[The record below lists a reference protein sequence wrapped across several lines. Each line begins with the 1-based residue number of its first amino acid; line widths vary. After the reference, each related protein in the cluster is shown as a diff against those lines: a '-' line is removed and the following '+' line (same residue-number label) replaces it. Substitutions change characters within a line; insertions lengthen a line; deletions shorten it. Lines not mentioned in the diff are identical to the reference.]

1 MEYLQ
6 EAEVDALLTASF
18 QYGNREAHLA
28 LVLMYATGTRVSQAL
43 ALKGIDII
51 ADPSTGG
58 FKVRIGAA
66 KNGKTRCFRLLA
78 SNNPAF
84 DMLPLVELAKTRGTS
99 ALFGG
104 LTRFYLHRLIKK
116 FAATANL
123 HVDMVSCHR
132 VRHSTA
138 MAIYLK
144 TQRIGVVS
152 AYLQHVDPSTA
163 FVYVSESDSQLGD
176 TAMAE
181 VFAAA

>member
-1 MEYLQ
+1 MEYLEQ
-6 EAEVDALLTASF
+6 VEVTALLTAAHS
-18 QYGNREAHLA
+18 YGNKEAHLC

-43 ALKGIDII
+43 ALKGVDII
-51 ADPSTGG
+51 ADPVTGG
-58 FKVRIGAA
+58 HKVRVGGA

-78 SNNPAF
+78 SPNAAL
-84 DMLPLVELAKTRGTS
+84 DMTGLVTLAKARGTS

-104 LTRFYLHRLIKK
+104 LTRFYLHRLIKR
-116 FAATANL
+116 FAETAGL
-123 HVDMVSCHR
+123 HVDMVSAHR

-176 TAMAE
+176 QAMAE
-181 VFAAA
+181 VFATA